1 MRRLAVALSGLL
13 AASLPAW
20 SAGQSSSQT
29 AAQSNPWTVTA
40 ATDVRYFTWQS
51 DRGYPTRPSGPSGGS
66 GAELYVPFAAQ
77 AAGRLANPDF
87 GLELLARGGWVW
99 ARQSSGAL
107 SGEVST
113 VTDTQ
118 SGTTLTYYGWRG
130 VQPFVA
136 LATNLPTGRAS
147 LPGSAANARMDP
159 DLVDIATFGE
169 GFNIGPSVGVNLPL
183 TPTLVV
189 TLSAGYTFRGAFNR
203 ENDLAAADPNVQ
215 SPVHINPGDVFTATG
230 AVAYKV
236 GAWVISLN
244 GSVSLESKTSEDYAP
259 LYKPGTRYQGGTTV
273 TYSWPDTGVTTF
285 SAAVSHSNRNE
296 VLFTGASALITET
309 MNTNSNL
316 YRVGI
321 DHLFPVVKDQFY
333 VGPLGTFLF
342 RDNNGYNAGTL
353 QFVPEK
359 ERWSTGGQ
367 MRYASGPNV
376 VWNARV
382 ERVWTRESDDTA
394 SGGQRFSVLANA
406 FVPGSAVPIVSSEGW
421 QFVAGVNAKF

>member
-1 MRRLAVALSGLL
+1 M
-13 AASLPAW
+13 
-20 SAGQSSSQT
+20 
-29 AAQSNPWTVTA
+29 
-40 ATDVRYFTWQS
+40 
-51 DRGYPTRPSGPSGGS
+51 
-66 GAELYVPFAAQ
+66 
-77 AAGRLANPDF
+77 
-87 GLELLARGGWVW
+87 
-99 ARQSSGAL
+99 
-107 SGEVST
+107 
-113 VTDTQ
+113 
-118 SGTTLTYYGWRG
+118 
-130 VQPFVA
+130 
-136 LATNLPTGRAS
+136 
-147 LPGSAANARMDP
+147 
-159 DLVDIATFGE
+159 
-169 GFNIGPSVGVNLPL
+169 
-183 TPTLVV
+183 
-189 TLSAGYTFRGAFNR
+189 
-203 ENDLAAADPNVQ
+203 Q
-215 SPVHINPGDVFTATG
+215 SPAHISPGDVFTATG

-244 GSVSLESKTSEDYAP
+244 GSVSLESKTSEDYAA

-285 SAAVSHSNRNE
+285 SAAASHSNRNE
-296 VLFTGASALITET
+296 VLFTGASALMTET

-316 YRVGI
+316 YRFGI

-382 ERVWTRESDDTA
+382 EHVWTRESDDTA